1 MQVQLSGSMDE
12 CWPRVAEAISAAEFD
27 VEPAGER
34 AWRLTARGASCQ
46 AWLQAADNESG
57 VLLTAW
63 MPDEGDT
70 APRDRLVRA
79 LEQCHCSGDSPDDS
93 LLRRLRRIEGQIRG
107 LQRMIE
113 TGRECDAVLTQF
125 SAVNAALKQTAALM
139 VSAHLVQCIRAEL
152 DNGGDGSSVN
162 QRLLNILF

>member
-1 MQVQLSGSMDE
+1 MQVQLSGNLDA
-12 CWPRVAEAISAAEFD
+12 CWPRVAEAIDAARFHLES
-27 VEPAGER
+27 VGER
-34 AWRLTARGASCQ
+34 AWLASARGASCQ
-46 AWLQAADNESG
+46 VWLRAADNEHG
-57 VLLTAW
+57 VLLTVW
-63 MPDEGDT
+63 LPDEGDT
-70 APRDRLVRA
+70 ASRDRLVKA
-79 LEQCHCSGDSPDDS
+79 LEQCHCGGESPDDS

-152 DNGGDGSSVN
+152 DSGGDGTAVN

>member
-1 MQVQLSGSMDE
+1 MQVQLSGKLDA
-12 CWPRVAEAISAAEFD
+12 CWPQVAEAIDAARFH
-27 VEPAGER
+27 VEPVGES
-34 AWRLTARGASCQ
+34 AWLLTARGASCS
-46 AWLQAADNESG
+46 AWLRAAESEQG
-57 VLLTAW
+57 TLLTAW
-63 MPDEGDT
+63 LPDEGDT
-70 APRDRLVRA
+70 AARDRLVAA
-79 LEQCHCSGDSPDDS
+79 LEQCHCSGDAPDDS